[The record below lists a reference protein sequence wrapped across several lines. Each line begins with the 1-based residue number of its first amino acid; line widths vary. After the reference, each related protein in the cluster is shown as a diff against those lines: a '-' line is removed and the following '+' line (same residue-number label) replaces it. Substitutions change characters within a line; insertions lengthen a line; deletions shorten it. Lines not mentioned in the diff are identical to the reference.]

1 MSSTRPTS
9 APTKLAGV
17 AGEAAYDVVVVGGGI
32 VGLATAHQL
41 TRRRPGVRLLV
52 LEKEPRLA
60 GHQTGHN
67 SGVIHSG
74 LYYPPGSRKARYAVE
89 GARRMVD
96 FCREHGLPVEVT
108 GKVVV
113 AASAEEVPRLD
124 SLYERG
130 VANGVRVTR
139 LGPDGIREHEP
150 HVRGVAGLH
159 VADTGICDFVAVA
172 RAYGELAEAAGAEI
186 RTGTAVTGIR
196 PVPDGLTVH
205 TDHGDV
211 HTRQLVNCAGL
222 HSDRV
227 ARLAG
232 VRPPARILPFRGEY
246 HELTPGRRHLVR
258 TLVYPVPNPDFPFLG
273 VHLTRGV
280 DGSVHVG
287 PNAVPALRREGY
299 RWRQVSARDLA
310 GTLSYPGFWRLARA
324 NWREG
329 AMEVRRSL
337 SRRLFA
343 EAARRLVPE
352 VREDDLRRAGAGVR
366 AQAVAADGRL
376 VDDFLVVETPTALHV
391 LNAPSPAATAS
402 LPIGAE
408 LADRVVTRLDDA
420 RARIR

>member
-1 MSSTRPTS
+1 MP
-9 APTKLAGV
+9 AGS
-17 AGEAAYDVVVVGGGI
+17 YDVVVVGGGI
-32 VGLATAHQL
+32 VGLATAYQL

-52 LEKEPRLA
+52 VEKEPRLA
-60 GHQTGHN
+60 AHQTGRN

-74 LYYPPGSRKARYAVE
+74 LYYRPGSRKARYAVE
-89 GARRMVD
+89 GARRMVE

-113 AASAEEVPRLD
+113 AASAEEVPRLER
-124 SLYERG
+124 LHERG
-130 VANGVRVTR
+130 LANGVRVTR

-150 HVRGVAGLH
+150 HVVGVAGLH
-159 VADTGICDFVAVA
+159 VADTGICDYAAVA
-172 RAYGELAEAAGAEI
+172 RTYARLAVEAGAEL
-186 RTGTAVTGIR
+186 RVATRVTGVT
-196 PVPDGLTVH
+196 PGVAGLTLH
-205 TDHGDV
+205 TTAGDI

-222 HSDRV
+222 HSDRL
-227 ARLAG
+227 AALAG
-232 VRPPARILPFRGEY
+232 TRPPARILPFRGEY
-246 HELTPGRRHLVR
+246 HQLAADRRHLVR
-258 TLVYPVPNPDFPFLG
+258 TLVYPVPDPDFPFLG

-299 RWRQVSARDLA
+299 RWRSVSVRDLA
-310 GTLSYPGFWRLARA
+310 DTLSYPGFWRLAGA

-343 EAARRLVPE
+343 AAARRLVPE
-352 VREDDLRRAGAGVR
+352 VRDADLRPAGAGVR

-376 VDDFLVVETPTALHV
+376 VDDFLVVETPAALHV

-408 LADRVVTRLDDA
+408 LAGRVAARLADA
-420 RARIR
+420 GLRSP

>member
-1 MSSTRPTS
+1 VRGDP
-9 APTKLAGV
+9 
-17 AGEAAYDVVVVGGGI
+17 AYDVVVVGGGI
-32 VGLATAHQL
+32 VGLATAYQL

-52 LEKEPRLA
+52 LEKEPRL
-60 GHQTGHN
+60 GSHQTGHN
-67 SGVIHSG
+67 SGVIHTG
-74 LYYPPGSRKARYAVE
+74 LYYRPGSRKARYAAE
-89 GARRMVD
+89 GARRMVE

-113 AASAEEVPRLD
+113 AVDATEVPLLD
-124 SLYERG
+124 RLYERG
-130 VANGVRVTR
+130 IANGVRVTR
-139 LGPDGIREHEP
+139 VGPAGIRDHEP
-150 HVRGVAGLH
+150 HVAGIAGLH
-159 VADTGICDFVAVA
+159 VADTGICDFLAVA
-172 RAYGELAEAAGAEI
+172 QAYARLAQVAGAEVRV
-186 RTGTAVTGIR
+186 RTRVTGIHSGPTGVTVR
-196 PVPDGLTVH
+196 TDG
-205 TDHGDV
+205 GDV

-222 HSDRV
+222 HCDRL
-227 ARLAG
+227 AAMAG

-246 HELTPGRRHLVR
+246 HELTRDRRDLVR

-299 RWRQVSARDLA
+299 RWSQVSARDVT
-310 GTLSYPGFWRLARA
+310 GTLAYPGFWRLAKA

-352 VREDDLRRAGAGVR
+352 VRREDLRPAGAGVR
-366 AQAVAADGRL
+366 AQAVTPDGRL

-408 LADRVVTRLDDA
+408 LAARIAVRLDEA
-420 RARIR
+420 GLRSA

>member
-1 MSSTRPTS
+1 MRT
-9 APTKLAGV
+9 
-17 AGEAAYDVVVVGGGI
+17 YDAVVVGGGI
-32 VGLATAHQL
+32 VGLATAYEL

-60 GHQTGHN
+60 AHQTGHN

-89 GARRMVD
+89 GARRTVD
-96 FCREHGLPVEVT
+96 FCREHGLPVEVL

-113 AASAEEVPRLD
+113 AVGADELPRLD
-124 SLYERG
+124 KLYERG
-130 VANGVRVTR
+130 VANGVRVAR
-139 LGPDGIREHEP
+139 LGPGGIREHEP

-159 VADTGICDFVAVA
+159 VAGTGICDYAAVA
-172 RAYGELAEAAGAEI
+172 RAYARLAEEAGTEV
-186 RTGTAVTGIR
+186 RLGSPVTGIR
-196 PVPDGLTVH
+196 PGPDGLTVH
-205 TDHGDV
+205 TRTDEV

-222 HSDRV
+222 HADRV
-227 ARLAG
+227 AVLAG
-232 VRPPARILPFRGEY
+232 VRPPVRIVPFRGEY
-246 HELTPGRRHLVR
+246 QELVPDRRHLVR
-258 TLVYPVPNPDFPFLG
+258 GLVYPVPDPAYPFLG

-299 RWRQVSARDLA
+299 RWSHVSARDLA
-310 GTLSYPGFWRLARA
+310 GTLAHPGFRRLAA
-324 NWREG
+324 ESWREG
-329 AMEVRRSL
+329 AREVRRSL

-352 VREDDLRRAGAGVR
+352 LRDEDLRPAGAGVR
-366 AQAVAADGRL
+366 AQALAADGRL

-391 LNAPSPAATAS
+391 LNAPSPAATAA

-408 LADRVVTRLDDA
+408 LAARVAARLTAPPAPPRRPAAA
-420 RARIR
+420 RRRAPRG